1 MEIKVSQEPS
11 EEIIQLLEHTIWG
24 MEGGTRYRH
33 CDTRKKIPL
42 LESPYFLS
50 IELGNRPVGTGNFCK
65 RYFITQG
72 KDIATF
78 YIRYFS
84 IFNGFRRKSKN
95 NPSNKKG
102 SSKIKAAMQDIFNHG
117 AFDNPQKKALFYAY
131 VELENERSKTMTEGF
146 GFEAARKFSTLVF
159 SRFRPKNNLSVQI
172 AKDSDHAEI
181 RKLLTLFYSKHTC
194 YDQHPLFKT
203 GEYFVFKENGEIVA
217 GLQATPTHWEIK
229 EIDGLSGKLTM
240 LLAPITPI
248 RKIFNP
254 KDYRFL
260 GCEQVFHLPGHED
273 KLEPLLTSACS
284 QLKHNTAML
293 WADRYSDL
301 YNTLRENVNLG
312 LLDKLNKEVP
322 ADLIVKFASFTEAE
336 KKPFYENPA
345 YISAFDLS

>member
-1 MEIKVSQEPS
+1 MEIKVSESPS
-11 EEIIQLLEHTIWG
+11 EEIVQLLENTIWG

-33 CDTRKKIPL
+33 CDTRRKIKL

-65 RYFITQG
+65 RYFLTQG
-72 KDIATF
+72 KGIATF

-84 IFNGFRRKSKN
+84 IFNGFRRTTKKV
-95 NPSNKKG
+95 NPNKKG
-102 SSKIKAAMQDIFNHG
+102 SSKIKAAMQDIFSHG
-117 AFDNPQKKALFYAY
+117 AFDNPDKKALFYAY

-159 SRFRPKNNLSVQI
+159 SRFRPKNTTSVGI
-172 AKDSDHAEI
+172 ATTAEQTEI
-181 RKLLTLFYSKHTC
+181 RKHLETFYSKHTC
-194 YDQHPLFKT
+194 YEQHPLFKT
-203 GEYFVFKENGEIVA
+203 GEYFVFRENGKIVA

-229 EIDGLSGKLTM
+229 EIDGLSGKVTM

-254 KDYRFL
+254 KNYRFL
-260 GCEQVFHLPGHED
+260 GIEQSFYLPGYEA
-273 KLEPLLTSACS
+273 KLEPLLSSACA
-284 QLKHNTAML
+284 QLNYNTAML
-293 WADRYSDL
+293 WADRHSDL
-301 YNTLRENVNLG
+301 YNALRTNVDFG

-322 ADLIVKFASFTEAE
+322 ADLIVKFTSYTEVE
-336 KKPFYENPA
+336 KKPFFENPA